1 MALSVRSS
9 LACKSVSKPSA
20 VRPAVKVAAVN
31 PKVAGA
37 GLASLAVAA
46 SFVAPPRTNA
56 HLPKLQAL
64 SDRVQVEAAQVIS
77 DVASAATGYPFV
89 PPAWAPSVLVP
100 LTGLVLPAVVMAW
113 AFTYIEQ

>member
-46 SFVAPPRTNA
+46 SFVAP
-56 HLPKLQAL
+56 
-64 SDRVQVEAAQVIS
+64 VEAAQVIS

-113 AFTYIEQ
+113 AFTYIEQEKDA